1 MLSVNEKKT
10 IVNFLSAG
18 LASYS
23 KMTSTSLLL
32 FSAALCIAVY
42 SCLGKNPT
50 PSPKKQCEYESI
62 RKCNHEFK
70 KVFKDA
76 KNVTGK
82 YSSRVHAYGVYCDA
96 IQVGF
101 EFELRDNPSV
111 YSQTSFTKIAL

>member
-1 MLSVNEKKT
+1 MKKT

-32 FSAALCIAVY
+32 FSAVLCIAVY

-50 PSPKKQCEYESI
+50 PTSKTQCEYESI
-62 RKCNHEFK
+62 RKCNRDFK

-76 KNVTGK
+76 RNVTGK
-82 YSSRVHAYGVYCDA
+82 YSSPVHAYDVYCDA

-101 EFELRDNPSV
+101 EFKFRYNPSV